1 MRTIGKLAFHVHHD
15 MLFES
20 LTEEYEVRLR
30 YIREEKPENERS
42 LRERLFKVIPG
53 KELPTDLKKLCAK
66 GERLWTKGQKLYAEG
81 RKLYDEGNKLYAEG
95 KKLCDEGRKLW
106 AEGQK
111 LWTKGKKLYD
121 EGQKLWDEGKKLY
134 AKEMQDL
141 HIKLCPDCPWNG
153 KTIFT
158 RMNAKGFWY

>member
-81 RKLYDEGNKLYAEG
+81 RKL
-95 KKLCDEGRKLW
+95 W

-141 HIKLCPDCPWNG
+141 HIKLCPDCPW
-153 KTIFT
+153 
-158 RMNAKGFWY
+158 